1 MWRKKAGRRIRLASK
16 ECQAMRPLP
25 RHAPERAKRRSM
37 RHDARMRTSSIALPA
52 LVLALSCAGNVTRAH
67 AEGSAAPSDSATRAI
82 AFPSAA
88 DRRWQTGFARR
99 DRLQHASLSF
109 VLAGACRTAGRTR
122 GESFAF
128 TLSLGVLKEVRD
140 ARRSKFDVVDLAADA
155 IGAALGSALPGE
167 GDD

>member
-1 MWRKKAGRRIRLASK
+1 
-16 ECQAMRPLP
+16 
-25 RHAPERAKRRSM
+25 
-37 RHDARMRTSSIALPA
+37 MRTSSIVLPAFVLAFSCALPA
-52 LVLALSCAGNVTRAH
+52 PRAR
-67 AEGSAAPSDSATRAI
+67 AEGAATPADTTARAI

-109 VLAGACRTAGRTR
+109 VLAGACRTAGRSR

-140 ARRSKFDVVDLAADA
+140 ARRTRFDVVDLAADA
-155 IGAALGSALPGE
+155 IGAALGSALPGAQAPK
-167 GDD
+167 D